1 MSSIDQVNTDDG
13 ATIVYERTGSG
24 DPVVLVHGITE
35 QRRTWDPV
43 ISLLADS
50 HEVISLDLRGHGE
63 SSDADDYS
71 LQAMAG
77 DVAAVIAATGLDTPD
92 LIGHSLGGIVVT
104 TAAAA
109 YPVRK
114 VINVDQPLALGGFK
128 EQLGAMEP
136 ALRSDDFEATM
147 GMLFAAITGD
157 RLSASERTRIE
168 GLRTPKQ
175 DVVLGIWD
183 LIFST
188 PADELD
194 AVVDQVTSAVSA
206 PYLSLHGIDPGPE
219 YVAWLESAI
228 PTATVEVWADHGHYP
243 HLVDPNR
250 FADRAREFLGAA

>member
-1 MSSIDQVNTDDG
+1 MSSIDQVTTDDG
-13 ATIVYERTGSG
+13 ATIVFERTGSG

-43 ISLLADS
+43 ISLLAES

-63 SSDADDYS
+63 SSDAGDYS

-77 DVAAVIAATGLDTPD
+77 DVAAVIAAAEVEAPD
-92 LIGHSLGGIVVT
+92 LIGHSLGGMVVT

-109 YPVRK
+109 FPVRK
-114 VINVDQPLALGGFK
+114 VVNVDQPLSLAGFK

-136 ALRSDDFEATM
+136 ALRSEEFEATM
-147 GMLFAAITGD
+147 GMLFGAITGD
-157 RLSASERTRIE
+157 LLEASERTRIE

-183 LIFST
+183 VVFST
-188 PADELD
+188 PVADLE
-194 AVVDQVTSAVSA
+194 AVVTEVTSAVSA

-243 HLVDPNR
+243 HLVEPRR
-250 FADRAREFLGAA
+250 FVDRARQFLGTV